1 MTVDIDVFEREEHA
15 MVFRVLRTALNP
27 HGALEDREREFL
39 DTYAHIVGR
48 RPARAEPI
56 DAIEVSLAGARK
68 SKRLVQLAA
77 LAALVTHP
85 VRPASVAYVA
95 ALAKRLYV
103 RDSVVEVLQAL
114 QNRRHRRVRFLAMR
128 RALRSLLGE
137 AFRAE
142 GVRGVLQF
150 LGAMF
155 LGLAANARR
164 LWDFKRL
171 GLLPEG
177 TLGRTYWVHMT
188 ERGFGFP
195 GDPKG
200 IPGPVAYHDVAHVL
214 AGHDT
219 TPLGEIQQG
228 CFQAGN
234 RRDDG
239 FFFAQFVI
247 LQFHHGVVV
256 TPMSPAFHGNYHP
269 AKVLWAIHR
278 GARCPVDMT
287 SGWDFWPLM
296 RLPLAE
302 ARARCG
308 LLPRLQPN

>member
-1 MTVDIDVFEREEHA
+1 MDIDVFDRGELGTVLRA
-15 MVFRVLRTALNP
+15 LRTALNP
-27 HGALEDREREFL
+27 HGPLADREREFL
-39 DTYAHIVGR
+39 DTYARIVGR
-48 RPARAEPI
+48 QPAPAAPI
-56 DAIEVSLAGARK
+56 DVIDVALAGAHK

-77 LAALVTHP
+77 LAALLTHP

-95 ALAKRLYV
+95 ALAKRLSV
-103 RDSVVEVLQAL
+103 RDSVVQVLQAL
-114 QNRRHRRVRFLAMR
+114 QQKRYRRVRFLVMR

-137 AFRAE
+137 AYRVE
-142 GVRGVLQF
+142 GARGVLQF

-164 LWDFKRL
+164 LWEFRRL

-177 TLGRTYWVHMT
+177 TLGRAYWIHMT

-195 GDPKG
+195 GDPRG

-228 CFQAGN
+228 SFQAGN

-247 LQFHHGVVV
+247 LQFHHGVQV
-256 TPMSPAFHGNYHP
+256 TPMSPGFYGNYHP
-269 AKVLWAIHR
+269 DKVLWAIHR
-278 GARCPVDMT
+278 GARCPFDMT

-296 RLPLAE
+296 RLPLDQ
-302 ARARCG
+302 ARERCG
-308 LLPRLQPN
+308 LLPKLASN